1 MGPPPPRP
9 LPLPKTVP
17 PPPTLDPPP
26 ELAALWDFTNYGS
39 DYLEFNKGASL
50 WTTQQT
56 HRSIMRIRRKPEH
69 ACAFSI
75 PGARLHHLA
84 APPGV
89 DPQGWA
95 FGQLCDS
102 GKQGWFPPCFVAEV
116 LFAEADFSDYGPDYL
131 EFKQGAR
138 ILRLPDPLDA
148 AGWAFGQLLATDA
161 TGWYPPAFGRARG
174 RIFSMFL

>member
-1 MGPPPPRP
+1 M
-9 LPLPKTVP
+9 
-17 PPPTLDPPP
+17 
-26 ELAALWDFTNYGS
+26 
-39 DYLEFNKGASL
+39 
-50 WTTQQT
+50 
-56 HRSIMRIRRKPEH
+56 
-69 ACAFSI
+69 
-75 PGARLHHLA
+75 A

-102 GKQGWFPPCFVAEV
+102 GRQGWFPPSFVAEMLV
-116 LFAEADFSDYGPDYL
+116 AAADFSDYGPDYL

-148 AGWAFGQLLATDA
+148 AGWAYGQLLATGA

-174 RIFSMFL
+174 RIFPMFL